1 MQHGTIC
8 LYADKGV
15 ALQAFQCM
23 KECLSRLAAETYT
36 LRILSAAE
44 VIEGAWRHDAC
55 LFVMPGGADEPYA
68 RKLAGT
74 GNARIREFVKNGGS
88 YLGVCAGAYY
98 GCAQIVFDEGAPSEI
113 IEKRELC
120 FFDGTAAG
128 PVFPP
133 YDPKSN
139 RGCRAARIE
148 SGRTAFDVY
157 FNGGCTFLPR
167 REGKGFSVM
176 ANYAEANAAPAVI
189 SAACGAGRAVLSGV
203 HFEYAPE
210 RMNMDDVWQ
219 APLRDV
225 LQKSEQARIDFIN
238 NVAEELRLE
247 RNFK

>member
-1 MQHGTIC
+1 MEHGTIC

-23 KECLSRLAAETYT
+23 KECLSRLAGDTYS
-36 LRILSAAE
+36 LQILSAAE
-44 VIEGAWRHDAC
+44 VIDGAWSHDAR

-68 RKLAGT
+68 RRLAGA

-98 GCAQIVFDEGAPSEI
+98 GCARIVFDEGLPSEI
-113 IEKRELC
+113 TGERELR

-133 YDPKSN
+133 YDPRSN
-139 RGCRAARIE
+139 RGCRAVRIK
-148 SGRTAFDVY
+148 SGKSGFDVY
-157 FNGGCTFLPR
+157 FNGGCTFFPR
-167 REGKGFSVM
+167 REGKNFTVM
-176 ANYAEANAAPAVI
+176 AAYAEADSAPAVI

-210 RMNMDDVWQ
+210 RMDADDVWQ
-219 APLRDV
+219 APLQDV
-225 LQKSEQARIDFIN
+225 LQKSEEARAAFIN
-238 NVAEELRLE
+238 DVAEELRLE